1 MPRPCSAA
9 EILRSV
15 PPRDRA
21 VPLRLGTDLDDRE
34 AAKRFVEGVRTGDP
48 PWRSRSAGSGSI
60 SAEAE
65 HSGLPCAFSMSGAVD
80 LARGP

>member
-1 MPRPCSAA
+1 MSRPRFAA
-9 EILRSV
+9 ESLRSV

-21 VPLRLGTDLDDRE
+21 VLLRLGMDLDDPE
-34 AAKRFVEGVRTGDP
+34 AAKLFVEGVRTGDP

-65 HSGLPCAFSMSGAVD
+65 HSGLPCTLSMPGAVD

>member
-1 MPRPCSAA
+1 MPRPRFAA

-21 VPLRLGTDLDDRE
+21 VLLRLGMDLDDPE
-34 AAKRFVEGVRTGDP
+34 AAKLCVEGVRAGDP
-48 PWRSRSAGSGSI
+48 PWRSRSAGSGSN

-65 HSGLPCAFSMSGAVD
+65 HSGLPCAFSMPGAFD
-80 LARGP
+80 LAMGP